1 MTIASCI
8 GQGEWHGGGAMD
20 EVLGHIAVEPESA
33 QAAVPGEVKM
43 LKREGK
49 SAAVPSPSRISG
61 SS

>member
-1 MTIASCI
+1 
-8 GQGEWHGGGAMD
+8 MD